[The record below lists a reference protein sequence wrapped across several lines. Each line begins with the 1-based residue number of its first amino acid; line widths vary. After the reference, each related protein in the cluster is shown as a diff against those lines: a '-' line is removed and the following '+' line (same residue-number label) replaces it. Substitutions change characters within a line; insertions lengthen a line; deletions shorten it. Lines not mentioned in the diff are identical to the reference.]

1 MFDGDRMLTDFGA
14 ELVEVGDGFA
24 TIRMTLDARFV
35 QAHGT
40 AHGGV
45 LFTLA
50 DGAFGVA
57 CNTGPN
63 PAVAQHC
70 TISYLAPAQVGE
82 ELTVAV
88 RRNKQTGRTGIY
100 DGTIVTGDGKDIAEF
115 RGISRTLPKR

>member
-1 MFDGDRMLTDFGA
+1 MLTDFGA
-14 ELVEVGDGFA
+14 ELVEVGEGFA
-24 TIRMTLDARFV
+24 TIRMTLGARSV
-35 QAHGT
+35 QAHGI
-40 AHGGV
+40 AHGGA

-63 PAVAQHC
+63 RAVAQHC

-100 DGTIVTGDGKDIAEF
+100 DGTIVTGEGRDIA
-115 RGISRTLPKR
+115 